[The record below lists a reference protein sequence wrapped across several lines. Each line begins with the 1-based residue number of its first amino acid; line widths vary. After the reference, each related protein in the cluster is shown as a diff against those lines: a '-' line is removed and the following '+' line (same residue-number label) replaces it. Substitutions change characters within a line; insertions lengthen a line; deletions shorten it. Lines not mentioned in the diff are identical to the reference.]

1 MNGALTG
8 IVLVLLWGIVAARL
22 PTLWRDAQQRAMWS
36 TLCTLALTKTVA
48 TPAVNGLIGD
58 LVPNAQIIPHLL
70 GVLTAFFLL
79 RFLSLITGYD
89 AAHACAARYQ
99 VLLAASVLATLIILM
114 VATPGGIRTR
124 GTELMSA
131 PTGPT
136 AVGYWVVL
144 NGYLGTVLVIATAL
158 FWRISRSAPDRL
170 LRNSLR
176 AMAGGTLL
184 VATYAVL
191 KTGLVVAHG
200 FDVTMS
206 VDRIEPVANALR
218 TVGTIICLVGAV
230 VPAGGRLRS
239 IIRAYLALWE
249 LRPLWNVMRRAFPD
263 VILFPRRRALLELA
277 GVDEVQ
283 LRLYRRVIEIRDG
296 MLTLRDYL
304 PAGALAEARA
314 YVGDNPPLIEACGI
328 ALALRRLQSGAE
340 PAANGGLMPAGNNT
354 SPPRTGTPPV
364 ETDATPA
371 RDGTAPI
378 ENSAMLPN
386 QRTPPAHTDTTPAQ
400 NGTTPT
406 GNSTMPANQPPAP
419 APTPTNTTPAQNG
432 TAPTGNS
439 AMLADERTPP
449 ARSDATPAQNGTTP
463 TGNSAMPADQRTPPA
478 RSDAT
483 PDQYVPASARH
494 HATPTRNGTTQAE
507 TSARNGT
514 THDETPAPSAR
525 NGATEGSA
533 TPVGSDATTAQG
545 GDRWADIGGEIADE
559 VAWLSA
565 VSSAYRRPETAA
577 FAERQLAEATRGTEL
592 ASAHSR
598 SRA

>member
-48 TPAVNGLIGD
+48 TPGVNGLIGE
-58 LVPNAQIIPHLL
+58 LIPNAQIIPHLL
-70 GVLTAFFLL
+70 GVLAAFFLL

-89 AAHACAARYQ
+89 SAHARAARYQ
-99 VLLAASVLATLIILM
+99 VLLAVSVFTTLIVLM
-114 VATPGGIRTR
+114 AVTPGGIRTR
-124 GTELMSA
+124 GTELLSA
-131 PTGPT
+131 PTGPA

-176 AMAGGTLL
+176 AMASGTLL
-184 VATYAVL
+184 VAGYAVL
-191 KTGLVVAHG
+191 KTGLIVAHS

-206 VDRIEPVANALR
+206 INRIEPVANALR
-218 TVGTIICLVGAV
+218 TVGIIICLVGAV
-230 VPAGGRLRS
+230 VPAGDRLRS
-239 IIRAYLALWE
+239 VIRAYRALWR
-249 LRPLWNVMRRAFPD
+249 LRPLWNVMRRQFPD

-314 YVGDNPPLIEACGI
+314 YVGDDPPLIEACGI
-328 ALALRRLQSGAE
+328 ALALRRHRGGAE
-340 PAANGGLMPAGNNT
+340 PGGNGVTQTRNT
-354 SPPRTGTPPV
+354 TTPPRNG
-364 ETDATPA
+364 ATPVQP
-371 RDGTAPI
+371 D
-378 ENSAMLPN
+378 
-386 QRTPPAHTDTTPAQ
+386 
-400 NGTTPT
+400 
-406 GNSTMPANQPPAP
+406 TMPAQSR
-419 APTPTNTTPAQNG
+419 
-432 TAPTGNS
+432 TAPTGTATTQAEIS
-439 AMLADERTPP
+439 A
-449 ARSDATPAQNGTTP
+449 S
-463 TGNSAMPADQRTPPA
+463 
-478 RSDAT
+478 
-483 PDQYVPASARH
+483 
-494 HATPTRNGTTQAE
+494 QAE
-507 TSARNGT
+507 TSAKRAEQSATQVENST
-514 THDETPAPSAR
+514 TPAQ
-525 NGATEGSA
+525 ESA
-533 TPVGSDATTAQG
+533 TRGEHSTAQAEKPATQAQKPATQSEHSATQAGKSAAQAERSATQAEHPATQAEKAATWAQHSAAQAKKPATQAEKPATRAQHSTTQAEKPATQAEHSATQAGISAAQAGNGPTTAQS

-565 VSSAYRRPETAA
+565 VSAAYRRRETAA
-577 FAERQLAEATRGTEL
+577 FVERHLAVAALGAEM

-598 SRA
+598 SRT